1 MTAPIPF
8 TAPNAGL
15 TMSSREI
22 AELTGKEHKNVMRD
36 IRAILTELHGKEGV
50 LRFEHT
56 LRNEQNGQEYPV
68 FNLPKRETLI
78 LISGYSVALRARIID
93 RWQELESRLQTAMPD
108 FSSPAAAARAWA
120 EQYERTQQIEAERQ
134 ALLPKAASFDQFIST
149 DGLIGLR
156 DAMRSINAA
165 PQKGIDALK
174 ASGVL
179 FYEGKS
185 LTPKA
190 CYIDRGYFRVRQRV
204 VDGES
209 RKQTFVTTKGLKWL
223 SRTLPNAVFQK
234 GAA

>member
-22 AELTGKEHKNVMRD
+22 AELTGKRHDNVMRD
-36 IRAILTELHGKEGV
+36 IRAILIELHGEGC
-50 LRFEHT
+50 LLKFEDTH
-56 LRNEQNGQEYPV
+56 RNEQNGQVYPV

-209 RKQTFVTTKGLKWL
+209 RKQTFVTTKGLEWL

>member
-1 MTAPIPF
+1 M
-8 TAPNAGL
+8 
-15 TMSSREI
+15 
-22 AELTGKEHKNVMRD
+22 
-36 IRAILTELHGKEGV
+36 
-50 LRFEHT
+50 
-56 LRNEQNGQEYPV
+56 
-68 FNLPKRETLI
+68 
-78 LISGYSVALRARIID
+78 
-93 RWQELESRLQTAMPD
+93 
-108 FSSPAAAARAWA
+108 
-120 EQYERTQQIEAERQ
+120 
-134 ALLPKAASFDQFIST
+134 
-149 DGLIGLR
+149 IGLR

-209 RKQTFVTTKGLKWL
+209 RKQTFVTTKGLEWL